1 MTTIDAL
8 LTATDRGL
16 YCPEGDFYIDPWRPV
31 DRAVITHG
39 HSDHASSGCGAYLSS
54 RRGVAILRERLDP
67 GALIQ
72 GVDYGESVSM
82 GRVSVSLFPAGH
94 MLGSAQVRVER
105 GGQVWVMSG
114 DYKTEADGVC
124 EPFEPLPCH
133 TFITE
138 ATYAL
143 PIYRWRPQ
151 AEIFADI
158 HRWWTENQA
167 NGFTSILFAYAL
179 GKSQR
184 LLAGLDAG
192 IGPILAH
199 GAVMRFLP
207 AYAQSGVTLA
217 PVQHA
222 DADQVRASKGMALVI
237 APPSAAG
244 SPWLRK
250 FSPYSSAMVSGWMQI
265 RGIRR
270 RKAVDRG
277 FVLSDHADWPGL
289 LQAVR
294 LTGASRIGVTHGY
307 TLALM
312 RWLNQSGERAYV
324 VPTHFEHEL
333 NTSAEV

>member
-1 MTTIDAL
+1 
-8 LTATDRGL
+8 
-16 YCPEGDFYIDPWRPV
+16 
-31 DRAVITHG
+31 
-39 HSDHASSGCGAYLSS
+39 
-54 RRGVAILRERLDP
+54 
-67 GALIQ
+67 
-72 GVDYGESVSM
+72 M
-82 GRVSVSLFPAGH
+82 GRVRVSLFPAGH
-94 MLGSAQVRVER
+94 MLGSAQVRVEA

-151 AEIFADI
+151 MEIFADI
-158 HRWWTENQA
+158 HRWWSENQA
-167 NGFTSILFAYAL
+167 NGLTSILFAYAL

-184 LLAGLDAG
+184 LLAGLNSEM
-192 IGPILAH
+192 GPILAH

-207 AYAQSGVTLA
+207 AYVQSGVTLA

-222 DADQVRASKGMALVI
+222 DADRVRAAKGTALLL

-250 FSPYSSAMVSGWMQI
+250 FFPYSTAMVSGWMQI

-270 RKAVDRG
+270 RKGVDRG

-289 LQAVR
+289 LEAVR

-307 TLALM
+307 TTALM
-312 RWLNQSGERAYV
+312 QWLNQSAECAYV
-324 VPTHFEHEL
+324 VPTHFEHQL
-333 NTSAEV
+333 DASGEV